1 MVSTIQ
7 NKFSR
12 IILASQSP
20 RRREL
25 LAKIGLQFEA
35 ISLDVDES
43 FPSSM
48 DALQVAPYIAQKKAN
63 AYNNLLNGELLITCD
78 TTVCLEGNVIN
89 KPTDNQHA
97 FKMLQMLSGK
107 SHTVVTGVT
116 LKTTTRELTFNSHTI
131 VSFKKLTSTEIDY
144 YVNHFEVL
152 DKAGAYGIQ
161 DWIGYTSIEK
171 INGCFYNVMG
181 LPTAELYTVLKN
193 WR

>member
-89 KPTDNQHA
+89 KPADNQHA

-107 SHTVVTGVT
+107 AHTVVTGVT
-116 LKTTTRELTFNSHTI
+116 LKTTMRELTFNSHTI
-131 VSFKKLTSTEIDY
+131 VSFNQLTSTEIDY

-161 DWIGYTSIEK
+161 DWIGFTSIEK

-181 LPTAELYTVLKN
+181 LPTAELYSVLKK
-193 WR
+193 W